1 MLDRLRTHVKGWLGM
16 VIIAA
21 ISLSFVLLGL
31 QSYATSSS
39 ESPLVKIGDQE
50 IYQADLNEAY
60 LKQVDQLKDQY
71 GEQYSPELF
80 NEDALRKNALN
91 RLVQEKLIL
100 QAVNDEGFVISDQ
113 TVLSIIAALEVF
125 QIDGVFDKTR
135 YLELIQS
142 KGLTTSQFL
151 QQLKVGLKRDQFVSG
166 IVNTSLVDR
175 SEVDNFY
182 RLVEQTRDLH
192 YLLLP
197 LASELNSA
205 TVKEE
210 DVKAFYLANK
220 HAYQTIASASIDYV
234 SLDLAEL
241 VSNIKVTGEE
251 LMAFYETEKASFTSP
266 ARRRVS
272 HIEIELEEADGVDGL
287 IRSKTLADNIL
298 KRIRAGEDFAVLAKE
313 FSTDLGSAKAG
324 GDLGI
329 IAPSMMGVVVE
340 QALAELK
347 QGEVSELIKTE
358 SGYQIVK
365 LTEEKAA
372 SVEPFDAVK
381 AQVESL
387 YKQTIA
393 NEQFYQLSERLA
405 ELSFEN
411 PGSLT
416 PLVDELDLTVM
427 SLVQITQQQG
437 TGIASSA
444 EIRRAV
450 FNSDVIA
457 GNNSDVIEL
466 SPEHL
471 IVLRMVDYT
480 PEQLSPLEAVFDDIE
495 KTLKV
500 KQTKGF
506 LKDKA
511 KEMMDSL
518 AKGTSIN
525 SLVDDGKVR
534 LVDVGP
540 VTRNDANTAPE
551 ILKTAFTMERPSE
564 KASTFKQS
572 AMNNGDIV
580 IIELINVVDA
590 DPADLT
596 PEDRQRFSDFLK
608 RLNGESSISNTLAD
622 LRDKTDI
629 RFSNRSE

>member
-50 IYQADLNEAY
+50 IYQADLNEAF
-60 LKQVDQLKDQY
+60 LKQVNQLKDQY
-71 GEQYSPELF
+71 GEQYSADMF
-80 NEDALRKNALN
+80 NEDVLRQNALN
-91 RLVQEKLIL
+91 RLIQEKLI
-100 QAVNDEGFVISDQ
+100 QQEVNDEGFVISDQ
-113 TVLSIIAALEVF
+113 TVLSIIAALDVF
-125 QIDGVFDKTR
+125 QTDGVFDKAR

-166 IVNTSLVDR
+166 IVNTSLVDK

-182 RLVEQTRDLH
+182 RLIEQTRDMH

-205 TVKEE
+205 AVKEE
-210 DVKAFYLANK
+210 DVNAFYLANK
-220 HAYQTIASASIDYV
+220 HAYQTAATASIDYV
-234 SLDLAEL
+234 SLDLSKL
-241 VSNIKVTGEE
+241 VSNIKVTAEE
-251 LMAFYETEKASFTSP
+251 LIAFYDTEKASFTSP

-287 IRSKTLADNIL
+287 TRSKTLADNVLQRL
-298 KRIRAGEDFAVLAKE
+298 KTGEDFAVLAKE
-313 FSTDLGSAKAG
+313 FSTDLGSAKTG

-329 IAPSMMGVVVE
+329 IAPSMMGADFE
-340 QALAELK
+340 QALAGLK

-358 SGYQIVK
+358 AGYQIVK
-365 LTEEKAA
+365 LTDVQAA
-372 SVEPFDAVK
+372 NIEPFETVK
-381 AQVESL
+381 AQVEAL
-387 YKQTIA
+387 YKETIA

-411 PGSLT
+411 PDTLA
-416 PLVDELDLTVM
+416 PLVDELDLTVV
-427 SLVQITQQQG
+427 SLDPMTLQQG

-444 EIRRAV
+444 KVREAV
-450 FNSDVIA
+450 FNPDVIA

-466 SPEHL
+466 SPERL
-471 IVLRMVDYT
+471 VVLRIVNYT

-495 KTLKV
+495 QTLKV
-500 KQTKGF
+500 DQTKALLDG
-506 LKDKA
+506 KA
-511 KEMMDSL
+511 KNLVASL
-518 AKGTSIN
+518 AKGASMK
-525 SLVDDGKVR
+525 SLVEDEKVR

-540 VTRNDANTAPE
+540 VTRSDPNTALE
-551 ILKTAFTMERPSE
+551 ILKTGFTMERPLE
-564 KASTFKQS
+564 MNSTFKQS
-572 AMNNGDIV
+572 SMNNGDVV

-590 DPADLT
+590 DPVDLSS
-596 PEDRQRFSDFLK
+596 EDRQRFSNVLK
-608 RLNGESSISNTLAD
+608 RLNGESSISSTLAN
-622 LRDKTDI
+622 LRGRINT
-629 RFSNRSE
+629 RFNNRAE

>member
-31 QSYATSSS
+31 QSYATSNS
-39 ESPLVKIGDQE
+39 ETPLVEVGDQE

-60 LKQVDQLKDQY
+60 LKQVNQLKDQY

-80 NEDALRKNALN
+80 NEDVLRQNALN

-100 QAVNDEGFVISDQ
+100 QEVNDEGFVISDK
-113 TVLSIIAALEVF
+113 TVLSIIAELEVF
-125 QIDGVFDKTR
+125 QTDGVFDKTR

-166 IVNTSLVDR
+166 IVNTSLVDN

-182 RLVEQTRDLH
+182 RLIEQTRDLH

-210 DVKAFYLANK
+210 DVKDFYLANK
-220 HAYQTIASASIDYV
+220 HAYQTAATASIDYV
-234 SLDLAEL
+234 SLDLSEL
-241 VSNIKVTGEE
+241 MSNIKVTGEE
-251 LMAFYETEKASFTSP
+251 LIAFYDTEKASFTSP

-272 HIEIELEEADGVDGL
+272 HIEIELEEADGVDSL
-287 IRSKTLADNIL
+287 TRSKALADNVL
-298 KRIRAGEDFAVLAKE
+298 KRLKAGEDFAVLAKE

-329 IAPSMMGVVVE
+329 IAPSMMGADFE
-340 QALAELK
+340 QALVGLK

-358 SGYQIVK
+358 AGYQIVK
-365 LTEEKAA
+365 LTDLQAA
-372 SVEPFDAVK
+372 SIEPFEAVK

-411 PGSLT
+411 PDTLA
-416 PLVDELDLTVM
+416 PLVDELGLTVV
-427 SLVQITQQQG
+427 SLDPMTEQQG

-444 EIRRAV
+444 DIRRAV

-471 IVLRMVDYT
+471 IVLRMVNYT
-480 PEQLSPLEAVFDDIE
+480 PEQLSPLETVFDEIE
-495 KTLKV
+495 QSLKV
-500 KQTKGF
+500 DQTKA
-506 LKDKA
+506 LLNVKA
-511 KEMMDSL
+511 KELVASL
-518 AKGTSIN
+518 GKGSPMK
-525 SLVDDGKVR
+525 SLVDGEKVR

-551 ILKTAFTMERPSE
+551 ILKAGFTMERPLE
-564 KASTFKQS
+564 TGSTFKQS
-572 AMNNGDIV
+572 AMSNGDVV

-590 DPADLT
+590 DPVDLSS
-596 PEDRQRFSDFLK
+596 EDRQRFSDFLK
-608 RLNGESSISNTLAD
+608 RLNSEASISNTLAN
-622 LRDKTDI
+622 LRDRIST
-629 RFSNRSE
+629 RFNNRAE

>member
-210 DVKAFYLANK
+210 DVKTFYLANK
-220 HAYQTIASASIDYV
+220 HAYQTIATASIDYV

-381 AQVESL
+381 VA
-387 YKQTIA
+387 
-393 NEQFYQLSERLA
+393 
-405 ELSFEN
+405 
-411 PGSLT
+411 
-416 PLVDELDLTVM
+416 
-427 SLVQITQQQG
+427 QITQQQG